1 MAIERVLPTNPALT
15 IHEQMVRVQPSQA
28 LPVPPVQNVPGKA
41 ADFSP
46 PQQAP
51 QMPGVPAVLAEAAEV
66 LTQPGQAAA
75 TATGVAAAQA
85 LLSGES
91 AAMVPNQLLARQ
103 MVWHAPDPNIMAMTW
118 QVMVRTYG
126 EQRAA
131 MLEQSQGKH
140 VPASLFQADP
150 RQNTLREHTGLP
162 FVSEMDAWRFAVYAW
177 GSEKLVLRVV
187 AREPGPA
194 SETQRRRRVRVAL
207 RLELHLHELGKV
219 VIQMEPA
226 GASVVVLEIGAAQNA
241 AMQHMR
247 EMLPHIASIA
257 SHCGLSILRA
267 RLMRELPAIDVNNNN
282 PNPAQVMLLTP
293 PLFKAMADIAVM
305 LSQPPQPLENIEPA
319 MPAA

>member
-1 MAIERVLPTNPALT
+1 MAIDRVLPTNPALT
-15 IHEQMVRVQPSQA
+15 LHEQLVRLQPGQA
-28 LPVPPVQNVPGKA
+28 QPVPPVQNVPAEA
-41 ADFSP
+41 ADFTL
-46 PQQAP
+46 PQQTP
-51 QMPGVPAVLAEAAEV
+51 NVPAVLAEAAEV
-66 LTQPGQAAA
+66 LAQPGKAAA
-75 TATGVAAAQA
+75 AAAGAAAAQA
-85 LLSGES
+85 LISGEH
-91 AAMVPNQLLARQ
+91 AAMLPNQLLARQ

-267 RLMRELPAIDVNNNN
+267 RLMRELPVIDASNNN

-305 LSQPPQPLENIEPA
+305 LSQPPQPAEILEPVA
-319 MPAA
+319 PAA

>member
-1 MAIERVLPTNPALT
+1 MAIDRVLPTNPALT
-15 IHEQMVRVQPSQA
+15 VHEQMVRVQPSQA
-28 LPVPPVQNVPGKA
+28 LPVPPVQNVPAKA
-41 ADFSP
+41 PDFNL

-51 QMPGVPAVLAEAAEV
+51 AVPAVLAEAAD
-66 LTQPGQAAA
+66 LLAQPGHAAA
-75 TATGVAAAQA
+75 AAAGVASAQS
-85 LLSGES
+85 LLAGES
-91 AAMVPNQLLARQ
+91 AAMLPNQLLARQ
-103 MVWHAPDPNIMAMTW
+103 IVWHAPDPNIMAMTW

-131 MLEQSQGKH
+131 MQEQAQGKH
-140 VPASLFQADP
+140 LPGSLFLADP

-177 GSEKLVLRVV
+177 GAEKLVLRVV

-226 GASVVVLEIGAAQNA
+226 GASVVVLEIGAAQTA
-241 AMQHMR
+241 AMQYMR

-267 RLMRELPAIDVNNNN
+267 RLMRELPLIDAANNN

-305 LSQPPQPLENIEPA
+305 LSQPPQPELHEA
-319 MPAA
+319 AAAPAA